1 MVFCSKSCFYNKD
14 ENKIICSNCTENY
27 TIYNNNCYLMNIE
40 HCKVYDIENIISLQ
54 SKMKF

>member
-40 HCKVYDIENIISLQ
+40 HCKVYDIENIDIEN
-54 SKMKF
+54 KF